1 MPWRKILTCAAGQI
15 EPALLKKL
23 EYVLEENRV
32 YRAVIERRE
41 GRLRLTDAE
50 RIALA
55 EKGKPLGQQL
65 AEVITIVKPDTLL
78 KWHRQLVA
86 KKWDYSSHQGN
97 EGNKVG
103 RPSIAPEVAKL
114 VLQFAQENPGWGY
127 DRIVGALANLGHTV
141 SDQTVGNVLKEHS
154 VGKSPDRRRG
164 LTWAE
169 FIRRHKDVLWA
180 TDFFNAEVWT
190 SAGLTTFYVL
200 FFIHLQTRRVVL
212 GGITRNPDEAW
223 MKQIARN
230 VTADG
235 GELTRWGETPGE
247 PAPSLPIPPRRA
259 GGEEAQSNSQQST
272 LNSQPASRYLLHDRD
287 GKYCPGFD
295 AVFESAGIK
304 PLKLPPQSP
313 NLNAFAERWVRSVK
327 EECLDQ
333 LILFGERSLRHAL
346 DEYLTHYHSE
356 RNHQGL
362 DNVIPIPDERAG
374 PKTGKVVKSERLGGL
389 LNFYYRQAA

>member
-1 MPWRKILTCAAGQI
+1 MPWRRILTFAAGQI
-15 EPALLKKL
+15 DPALLKKL

-32 YRAVIERRE
+32 YRAVIERLD
-41 GRLRLTDAE
+41 GRLKLTDAE

-86 KKWDYSSHQGN
+86 RKWNYSSQQGN

-103 RPSIAPEVAKL
+103 RPPVTLEVKKL
-114 VLQFAQENPGWGY
+114 VVQFAEENPGWGY
-127 DRIVGALANLGHTV
+127 DRISGALANLGHTV
-141 SDQTVGNVLKEHS
+141 SDQTVGNILKEHS
-154 VGKSPDRRRG
+154 VGKTPERKRG

-180 TDFFNAEVWT
+180 TDFFTAEIWT
-190 SAGLTTFYVL
+190 AAGLTTFYIL
-200 FFIHLQTRRVVL
+200 FFIHIHTRRVVV

-230 VTADG
+230 VTAEG
-235 GELTRWGETPGE
+235 GDFS
-247 PAPSLPIPPRRA
+247 PSLPSVA
-259 GGEEAQSNSQQST
+259 GGEGRGEEVQLNSTLATQNSQT
-272 LNSQPASRYLLHDRD
+272 AIRYLIHDRD

-295 AVFESAGIK
+295 AVFESAGVQ
-304 PLKLPPQSP
+304 PLKLPSQSP

-333 LILFGERSLRHAL
+333 LILFGQHSLRHAL
-346 DEYLTHYHSE
+346 NEYLAHYHQE

-362 DNVIPIPDERAG
+362 DNVIPFPDSRAG
-374 PKTGKVVKSERLGGL
+374 PTTAKIVKAERLGGL
-389 LNFYYRQAA
+389 LKFYYRQAA